1 MVPITALWLPILLSA
16 VIVFVASSL
25 IHMVL
30 PFHKNDY
37 RQLHN
42 EQAVL
47 DSLRAASVTA
57 GRAYFFPYTTHKEMK
72 SPEMKEKFNRGPVGW
87 LIVAPSGLPAMGKY
101 MAQWFLLRG
110 DRHFCRIPDW
120 PHASTGQPVPGDFPG
135 SRHYSI
141 LRVCRRAG
149 SGLDLEGPD
158 LGRDDQARN
167 RRSSLRPADC
177 RHLWLAL
184 ASVEDLITARSP
196 QLFSPSSRNFF
207 SVPHAVSRT
216 RSCRCAASSR
226 KDIPNA
232 GRAGRPDGQSPCAAA
247 VRKS

>member
-37 RQLHN
+37 RQLVN

-101 MAQWFLLRG
+101 LAQWFLYCVVIGIFVAYL
-110 DRHFCRIPDW
+110 
-120 PHASTGQPVPGDFPG
+120 TGRTRAPG
-135 SRHYSI
+135 SQYLEI
-141 LRVCRRAG
+141 FRVAG
-149 SGLDLEGPD
+149 TTAF
-158 LGRDDQARN
+158 LGY
-167 RRSSLRPADC
+167 
-177 RHLWLAL
+177 
-184 ASVEDLITARSP
+184 
-196 QLFSPSSRNFF
+196 
-207 SVPHAVSRT
+207 
-216 RSCRCAASSR
+216 
-226 KDIPNA
+226 
-232 GRAGRPDGQSPCAAA
+232 AAA
-247 VRKS
+247 QVQDSIWKGQTWGVTTKHVIDGLLYGLLTAGTFGWLWPR